1 MNREYIEQHQ
11 NKKSPMRLHQA
22 FEVIPLGAVQLSV
35 IVTAYCKSI
44 TYRRIFTVL
53 KINAPNSSTIK
64 SFK

>member
-1 MNREYIEQHQ
+1 MC
-11 NKKSPMRLHQA
+11 
-22 FEVIPLGAVQLSV
+22 VIPLGAVQLSV